1 MSTRLKELT
10 SQAHSLSP
18 LVRAELVE
26 TILQSL
32 EHVSPDIERQRLEAS
47 GRLDAYKRG
56 EIKAS
61 DFDDILPKYERS

>member
-47 GRLDAYKRG
+47 GRLDA
-56 EIKAS
+56 
-61 DFDDILPKYERS
+61 